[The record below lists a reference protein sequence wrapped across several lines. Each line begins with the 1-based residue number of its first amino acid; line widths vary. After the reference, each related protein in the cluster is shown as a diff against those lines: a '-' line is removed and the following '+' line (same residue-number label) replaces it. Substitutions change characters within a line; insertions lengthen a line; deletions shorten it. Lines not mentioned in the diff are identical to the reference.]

1 MNLRY
6 FFKIPKHS
14 LFNHKNDA
22 RGFVYNVEGKQMLIY
37 SVCAWSRMNE
47 ASCAPEAIELLQH
60 RTVPA
65 DTADTDWVAG
75 TITQLSTL
83 ACAEISKTGKELK
96 KKAWFDYSL
105 LALLVE

>member
-47 ASCAPEAIELLQH
+47 ASCAPEAIELL
-60 RTVPA
+60 
-65 DTADTDWVAG
+65 
-75 TITQLSTL
+75 
-83 ACAEISKTGKELK
+83 
-96 KKAWFDYSL
+96 
-105 LALLVE
+105 